1 MFFLKA
7 HGTQNDFIVLPD
19 PECTVRLTASSVAHL
34 CDRRQGIGADGVI
47 RLSRAR
53 DLLSA
58 GELMELPEG
67 VDPDEWFMDYRN
79 ADGSCAEMCGNGAR
93 VCAHVLLTQG
103 LLPEDTTQGAFGT
116 RAGRKKFRVYGLSH
130 DGLIA
135 DVEIAM
141 GKVDLRGISS
151 ADFAGRHIAGLAL
164 SVGNPHLACVL
175 PGLTVEQLASMDFRH
190 APGIDPE
197 MFPAGTNVEVLTP
210 LVDGHVTMRVYERG
224 VGETKSCGTGTVASA
239 FAALADAGVENGTVS
254 VSVPGGE
261 LQVKFT
267 PDNSFL
273 RGPSVIV
280 AEGEY
285 FEPYA

>member
-93 VCAHVLLTQG
+93 VCAPVSYTHLT
-103 LLPEDTTQGAFGT
+103 LPTI
-116 RAGRKKFRVYGLSH
+116 Y
-130 DGLIA
+130 
-135 DVEIAM
+135 
-141 GKVDLRGISS
+141 
-151 ADFAGRHIAGLAL
+151 
-164 SVGNPHLACVL
+164 SV
-175 PGLTVEQLASMDFRH
+175 
-190 APGIDPE
+190 
-197 MFPAGTNVEVLTP
+197 
-210 LVDGHVTMRVYERG
+210 
-224 VGETKSCGTGTVASA
+224 
-239 FAALADAGVENGTVS
+239 
-254 VSVPGGE
+254 
-261 LQVKFT
+261 
-267 PDNSFL
+267 
-273 RGPSVIV
+273 
-280 AEGEY
+280 
-285 FEPYA
+285 